1 MDVNGRTGGTN
12 LIEKLSTAATA
23 TLDVGVEL
31 FVGRAAYTF
40 FDVQIYWGL
49 STPDTS
55 TIHSIDRTMF
65 QLQVR
70 RRLVTYPV
78 YFCTLITAET
88 RRCGAIQSWACS
100 KYLPEAERNLDAL
113 ADLANS
119 RS

>member
-23 TLDVGVEL
+23 ILDVGVEL

-78 YFCTLITAET
+78 YFVRHNRRNQAMWRNSVLGVFEVFART
-88 RRCGAIQSWACS
+88 RAKLGCPR
-100 KYLPEAERNLDAL
+100 
-113 ADLANS
+113 
-119 RS
+119 